1 MNELLSITGK
11 RQTDYAMVHN
21 YSPSEISRYVT
32 GTRLPPMHLVD
43 ALETSIVAESQWLA
57 HSYKASHKLRT

>member
-1 MNELLSITGK
+1 MVLSQLLNELLSISGK
-11 RQTDYAMVHN
+11 RQTDYAMVLN

-43 ALETSIVAESQWLA
+43 AFIQKSGQYFADALWD
-57 HSYKASHKLRT
+57 